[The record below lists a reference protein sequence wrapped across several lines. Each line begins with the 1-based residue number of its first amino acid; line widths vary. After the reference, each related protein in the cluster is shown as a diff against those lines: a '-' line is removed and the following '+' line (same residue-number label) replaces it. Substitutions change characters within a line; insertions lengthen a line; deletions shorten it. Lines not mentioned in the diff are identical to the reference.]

1 MTRCLSSGNSDAGL
15 YGNYLF
21 LLLIMIPVAT
31 FAAMITSLTRNPD
44 PDNAGRWIACAR
56 PAMLA
61 GSLAYALGVTFQDQ
75 FICFL

>member
-1 MTRCLSSGNSDAGL
+1 MQEL
-15 YGNYLF
+15 YGNSLF

-31 FAAMITSLTRNPD
+31 FAAMIISLTRNPN
-44 PDNAGRWIACAR
+44 PDDAGRWIACDR